1 MTDSSPAAE
10 AIKDLFHQG
19 GFRFTRQRQK
29 IISLFQSCQEG
40 QHLNAEVIHH
50 QLIRQGENVSPSTI
64 YRTLHVMVNLG
75 LLRELELA
83 NGKKSYE
90 LSNPYAGDHHHLVC
104 VQCGAVVEF
113 EEDMASEVAYDQAE
127 TQGYSVLDCQLTI
140 YGICSNCQHQLIPA
154 HLQHF

>member
-1 MTDSSPAAE
+1 MTTDPSQAGDLMKE
-10 AIKDLFHQG
+10 LFHQG

-29 IISLFQSCQEG
+29 IIGLFHACQEG
-40 QHLNAEVIHH
+40 QHLNADTIHH
-50 QLIRQGENVSPSTI
+50 QLACQGEHVSPSTI

-83 NGKKSYE
+83 DGKKSYE

-113 EEDMASEVAYDQAE
+113 EEDMTSEVAHDQAAS
-127 TQGYSVLDCQLTI
+127 QGYSILDCQFTI
-140 YGICSNCQHQLIPA
+140 YGVCSNCQHHLIPT
-154 HLQHF
+154 HLS